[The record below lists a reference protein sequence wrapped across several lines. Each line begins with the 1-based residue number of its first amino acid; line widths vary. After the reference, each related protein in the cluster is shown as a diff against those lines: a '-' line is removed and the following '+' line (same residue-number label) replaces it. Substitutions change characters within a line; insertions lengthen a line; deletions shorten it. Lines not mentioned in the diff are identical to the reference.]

1 MSGTTVS
8 GAPAGAGA
16 SEPGSEPGSEPAG
29 PGPDRRG
36 LRLTPVNA
44 IIAVITLLALGLR
57 LYQLGRP
64 GYLLSVTE
72 YDDGPYFGSAVRLV
86 NGSIPY
92 RDFLL
97 VQPPGITLL
106 MTPSALLGRLAG
118 TDWAIASGRLL
129 TVVAGTASV
138 TLGGLLARH
147 RGVFAV
153 LVACGLPAV
162 FPDSIQAAHTVLVE
176 PWLAVFCLAGALAVF
191 QGDRLTASRRRL
203 VWGGVAF
210 GFAGA
215 VEVWAIFPLAV
226 IAVLSLR
233 APRRL
238 AYYLAGAAAGFLIL
252 VLPFAVI
259 APRGLYQ
266 GLVVAQVGSR
276 YHPSRVPNWYRVKEM
291 VGLSDFHVTQAT
303 PLIVAAVIATFV
315 IAVLCLACWA
325 SRRSPTALEWFAIAS
340 TILVAAAFM
349 WPSQFHYH
357 FPAFLVPFLALA
369 IALPTARLMRDARSA
384 RDTVS
389 GRDAVSGPDAG
400 SVRRWTA
407 PSGLQW
413 SAAGLAGLAI
423 LAMAVVQGRSETTL
437 QPHVA
442 YSTVVA
448 ARRLIPPGA
457 CVVTDQVSL
466 TLVANRFVSDVPG
479 CPLLV
484 DSIGTDYALS
494 HGRNPLTGAA
504 RFPAVVA
511 VWRNALSRAQ
521 YVWLSGRQLRRV
533 PWTPA
538 LMKYFGQH
546 FRRIMG
552 QGAANGG
559 IYRRDGL
566 PAR

>member
-16 SEPGSEPGSEPAG
+16 TEPGSSDSVR
-29 PGPDRRG
+29 PDRTRRG
-36 LRLTPVNA
+36 PRLTPVNV

-86 NGSIPY
+86 NGAIPY

-106 MTPSALLGRLAG
+106 MTPSALLGKLAG

-129 TVVAGTASV
+129 TVIAGTASV

-191 QGDRLTASRRRL
+191 QGDRLTASHRRL
-203 VWGGVAF
+203 ARGGVAF

-226 IAVLSLR
+226 IVALSLR
-233 APRRL
+233 APRRM
-238 AYYLAGAAAGFLIL
+238 ARYLAGAAAGFLVL
-252 VLPFAVI
+252 VLPLAVI

-266 GLVVAQVGSR
+266 GLVVAQVGAR
-276 YHPSRVPNWYRVKEM
+276 YHPRRVPNWYRVKEM
-291 VGLSDFHVTQAT
+291 VGLSDFHVTHAT
-303 PLIVAAVIATFV
+303 ALIVAAVIAAFV
-315 IAVLCLACWA
+315 IAVLSLACWVT
-325 SRRSPTALEWFAIAS
+325 RRPPTPLEWFAIGS

-369 IALPTARLMRDARSA
+369 IALPTARLLRDARPDRDASSA
-384 RDTVS
+384 RE
-389 GRDAVSGPDAG
+389 AG
-400 SVRRWTA
+400 SARRWTA
-407 PSGLQW
+407 PSGLLW
-413 SAAGLAGLAI
+413 AATGLAGLAI
-423 LAMAVVQGRSETTL
+423 VAMTVVQARSETTL
-437 QPHVA
+437 EPHVA

-448 ARRLIPPGA
+448 ARRLIPSGA

-484 DSIGTDYALS
+484 DSVGTDYALS

-504 RFPAVVA
+504 KFPAAVA
-511 VWRNALSRAQ
+511 VWHNALHRAQ
-521 YVWLSGRQLRRV
+521 YVWLSGRELHRV
-533 PWTPA
+533 PWTPG
-538 LMKYFGQH
+538 LLDYFQH
-546 FRRIMG
+546 HFTRIMG
-552 QGAANGG
+552 HGSASGG
-559 IYRRDGL
+559 IYRRNGL
-566 PAR
+566 TPH